1 MPLELKGLR
10 ETRRALAKFAP
21 DLKKEID
28 AWIKLKLFGSL
39 RKESKT
45 TYDLL

>member
-1 MPLELKGLR
+1 M
-10 ETRRALAKFAP
+10 P

-45 TYDLL
+45 TNDLL